1 MEGSK
6 RNFDS
11 YSYQKEFIE
20 KLTLN
25 TKKRNIRRFPNLE
38 ITLIHLNQL
47 VNYFRIP
54 FTLLI
59 LNPDMITFI
68 LNAYFEQLYPD
79 MVSTLMRSIIEV
91 FNFEMFSTSPV
102 IELNKALTGFGF
114 NLNILPKR
122 TELKDEEILY
132 DRLTTIEE
140 NMNVLKALPDN
151 DIEEEKKTVLYQLD
165 EAVALFNKLK
175 SDINTHKSSLE
186 YFTIFLDRLNE
197 FKSKPHKIVNI
208 NDIDIDTEM
217 KDVSQSAPV
226 NQISIVPK
234 INVVS
239 KKNINQFVSTIELKN
254 RTSLYLNEKL
264 SESESIDVE
273 YKNYFF
279 PFKPFQEE
287 EIKEQICG
295 MLNSKGGR
303 IYIGIN
309 DEKIVK
315 GILINY
321 KQRDL
326 VRNKIVNSTYEFFP
340 SCRTKKIEVFFLP
353 VKNFNTEAYR
363 PSLFVIKIIVH
374 QGETTRLYSLT
385 SKKGYNAM
393 IRLPGQVAT
402 LSAQEIEDEIIKR
415 HSKPD
420 KPVDDNLFQD
430 PEPEKGVDNVQSS
443 EKEKENLTYI
453 NVNNTMS
460 HYNGKRKKGDTKKTF
475 AVKVTGIPMN
485 ESEKTMENY
494 FANAGAVSMKFF
506 IDAKENK
513 GYGYL
518 NFTTIDNA
526 NKAIKKYNGVAHNGK
541 KIELK
546 LKESNNK

>member
-1 MEGSK
+1 MEASQ

-11 YSYQKEFIE
+11 YSYQKQFIE
-20 KLTLN
+20 DLIAN
-25 TKKRNIRRFPNLE
+25 TKKKNIHRFPNLE
-38 ITLIHLNQL
+38 ITLIQLIQL

-54 FTLLI
+54 FTLLL

-79 MVSTLMRSIIEV
+79 MVSTLMRSILEV

-114 NLNILPKR
+114 KLNNLPKR
-122 TELKDEEILY
+122 TELKDEELLY
-132 DRLTTIEE
+132 DRLNTIEE
-140 NMNVLKALPDN
+140 NMNVLQALPDN
-151 DIEEEKKTVLYQLD
+151 DIEEEKKTVLYQLE
-165 EAVALFNKLK
+165 EAVALFNKMK

-186 YFTIFLDRLNE
+186 YFTIFLSRLNE
-197 FKSKPHKIVNI
+197 FKSKPQKIVNI
-208 NDIDIDTEM
+208 NDFDTEM

-226 NQISIVPK
+226 NQISKVQN
-234 INVVS
+234 INVGS
-239 KKNINQFVSTIELKN
+239 KKNISKFVSTIELKN

-264 SESESIDVE
+264 SEGESIDVE
-273 YKNYFF
+273 YKNFFF

-287 EIKEQICG
+287 EIQNQICG

-340 SCRTKKIEVFFLP
+340 NCRTKKIEVFFLP

-363 PSLFVIKIIVH
+363 PSLYVIKIIVH
-374 QGETTRLYSLT
+374 QGDTTRLYSIT

-415 HSKPD
+415 HCNPD
-420 KPVDDNLFQD
+420 KPVDDGLFQD
-430 PEPEKGVDNVQSS
+430 PEPEIGFDNVQSS
-443 EKEKENLTYI
+443 ENANVNLTYI

-460 HYNGKRKKGDTKKTF
+460 HYNGKRKKGETKKTF
-475 AVKVTGIPMN
+475 AVKVTGIPMTEN
-485 ESEKTMENY
+485 EKTMEKY

-541 KIELK
+541 KMELK

>member
-114 NLNILPKR
+114 KLNILPKR

-140 NMNVLKALPDN
+140 NMKVLKALPDN

-208 NDIDIDTEM
+208 NDIDTEM

-239 KKNINQFVSTIELKN
+239 KKNINQFVSTIELK
-254 RTSLYLNEKL
+254 
-264 SESESIDVE
+264 
-273 YKNYFF
+273 
-279 PFKPFQEE
+279 
-287 EIKEQICG
+287 
-295 MLNSKGGR
+295 
-303 IYIGIN
+303 
-309 DEKIVK
+309 
-315 GILINY
+315 
-321 KQRDL
+321 
-326 VRNKIVNSTYEFFP
+326 
-340 SCRTKKIEVFFLP
+340 IE
-353 VKNFNTEAYR
+353 R
-363 PSLFVIKIIVH
+363 LF
-374 QGETTRLYSLT
+374 T
-385 SKKGYNAM
+385 
-393 IRLPGQVAT
+393 
-402 LSAQEIEDEIIKR
+402 
-415 HSKPD
+415 
-420 KPVDDNLFQD
+420 
-430 PEPEKGVDNVQSS
+430 
-443 EKEKENLTYI
+443 
-453 NVNNTMS
+453 
-460 HYNGKRKKGDTKKTF
+460 
-475 AVKVTGIPMN
+475 
-485 ESEKTMENY
+485 
-494 FANAGAVSMKFF
+494 
-506 IDAKENK
+506 
-513 GYGYL
+513 
-518 NFTTIDNA
+518 
-526 NKAIKKYNGVAHNGK
+526 
-541 KIELK
+541 
-546 LKESNNK
+546 